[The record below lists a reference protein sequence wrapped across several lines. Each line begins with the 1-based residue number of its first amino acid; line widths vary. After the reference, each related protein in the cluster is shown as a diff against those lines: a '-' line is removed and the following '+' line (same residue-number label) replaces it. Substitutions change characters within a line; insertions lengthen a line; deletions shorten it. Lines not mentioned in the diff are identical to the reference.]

1 MYQTNFKGVEP
12 FLKNRR
18 NSKSQMS
25 RKKMKTKKMKKKL
38 LGLITCLS
46 ILISTSCTQTSP
58 GGSNTGGGSLQTSWS
73 CDINGVNYSW
83 SGVHPI
89 SGTNDG
95 LSTFTATTGTNP
107 YANLVFSTPSFAG
120 NRKIMMSFFIPSGIG
135 SYNLNP
141 SNYTLSNAAI
151 ITINNS
157 LSSTGGTIYGNAS
170 NGSLTVNVNTL
181 SPNSYTNSGYAGAG
195 LVTGT
200 FSGTLYSADIFNP
213 QSVTITNGQ
222 FSAIRIN

>member
-1 MYQTNFKGVEP
+1 
-12 FLKNRR
+12 
-18 NSKSQMS
+18 MS
-25 RKKMKTKKMKKKL
+25 RKEIKTKKMKKKL

-83 SGVHPI
+83 SGVYQL

-95 LSTFTATTGTNP
+95 LSTFAATSGTNP
-107 YANLVFSTPSFAG
+107 YANLGFSTPSFAG
-120 NRKIMMSFFIPSGIG
+120 NRKIMIAFSIPSGIG

-141 SNYTLSNAAI
+141 SNFTTTNAATI
-151 ITINNS
+151 VINNS
-157 LSSTGGTIYGNAS
+157 LSSTGGTPYSNVS
-170 NGSLTVNVNTL
+170 NGSMTVNVNTL
-181 SPNSYTNSGYAGAG
+181 SPNSLSNSGYAGAG

-200 FSGTLYSADIFNP
+200 FSGTLYSIDINP
-213 QSVTITNGQ
+213 QSITITNGQ
-222 FSAIRIN
+222 FSAVRLQ

>member
-1 MYQTNFKGVEP
+1 
-12 FLKNRR
+12 
-18 NSKSQMS
+18 
-25 RKKMKTKKMKKKL
+25 MKKKL

-107 YANLVFSTPSFAG
+107 YANLMFCSPSFAG
-120 NRKIMMSFFIPSGIG
+120 NRKI
-135 SYNLNP
+135 
-141 SNYTLSNAAI
+141 
-151 ITINNS
+151 
-157 LSSTGGTIYGNAS
+157 
-170 NGSLTVNVNTL
+170 
-181 SPNSYTNSGYAGAG
+181 
-195 LVTGT
+195 
-200 FSGTLYSADIFNP
+200 
-213 QSVTITNGQ
+213 
-222 FSAIRIN
+222 IRILKILWLWNFTCNLPTNFREIPVKKIRKSFSVSVS

>member
-1 MYQTNFKGVEP
+1 
-12 FLKNRR
+12 
-18 NSKSQMS
+18 
-25 RKKMKTKKMKKKL
+25 MKKKL

-58 GGSNTGGGSLQTSWS
+58 GGSNTGGGSIQTSWS

-83 SGVHPI
+83 SGVYPV

-95 LSTFTATTGTNP
+95 TSAYVAVTYGTNP
-107 YANLVFSTPSFAG
+107 YANLLFSTPSFAG
-120 NRKIMMSFFIPSGIG
+120 NRKIIMAFSIPSGIG

-141 SNYTLSNAAI
+141 SNYTTTNAAI

-157 LSSTGGTIYGNAS
+157 LTSMGETLYANVS

-181 SPNSYTNSGYAGAG
+181 SPNSYSNSGYAGAG

-200 FSGTLYSADIFNP
+200 FSGTLYSLDVSNP
-213 QSVTITNGQ
+213 QSITITNGQ
-222 FSAIRIN
+222 FSAVRGQ